1 MATYDV
7 DILLPT
13 ARFVFSV
20 DGDAV
25 AVLPEHRSPEAFAKA
40 YEKQSP

>member
-1 MATYDV
+1 MGVYDV

-20 DGDAV
+20 EGGEV
-25 AVLPEHRSPEAFAKA
+25 AVLPEHRSP
-40 YEKQSP
+40 